1 LEEDLEKT
9 EKLIVNG
16 EASLMIRR
24 NLASY
29 FRHVRD
35 SLADEDEESW
45 PVWVDAIC
53 INQQDIKERNA
64 QVPRMREIY
73 KLAYMGVTV
82 WLGPETDDSTAALR
96 FIKEVGGPF
105 QFQARN
111 FPGTSRLDFSWWT
124 AEDMSRLERDISSRV
139 STSKWKAVNNL
150 FSRAWWCRTWVV
162 QEGFLPQRLDFMC
175 GNETMDWVNL
185 WQLLENLWGHSDW
198 TRRVVP
204 NGSTLIAKSSPGRT
218 ILGCAKR
225 GTNWTF
231 SRHRIIFA
239 LPVQRIRET
248 RSTAFWVWRPTP
260 S

>member
-82 WLGPETDDSTAALR
+82 WLGPETDDSTAALQ

-111 FPGTSRLDFSWWT
+111 FPGTK
-124 AEDMSRLERDISSRV
+124 
-139 STSKWKAVNNL
+139 STGFLLVDRRRYVKA
-150 FSRAWWCRTWVV
+150 RTGYFVQSFNVQVEGSQQSIQPGLVV
-162 QEGFLPQRLDFMC
+162 QNMGC
-175 GNETMDWVNL
+175 
-185 WQLLENLWGHSDW
+185 
-198 TRRVVP
+198 
-204 NGSTLIAKSSPGRT
+204 PGR
-218 ILGCAKR
+218 
-225 GTNWTF
+225 F
-231 SRHRIIFA
+231 SASEVGFHVR
-239 LPVQRIRET
+239 Q
-248 RSTAFWVWRPTP
+248 
-260 S
+260 